1 MILSD
6 DPNAK
11 IAKVLLS
18 NVELHYRLHLGRK
31 VNEMQQLDLYSGRII
46 LF

>member
-1 MILSD
+1 MILTD

-18 NVELHYRLHLGRK
+18 NVGVALSSAPGS
-31 VNEMQQLDLYSGRII
+31 QG
-46 LF
+46 